1 MSYSSS
7 SGSLSSF
14 EEDSQRFVARRR
26 GRRKSS
32 RKKGKGGGSR
42 PGKSANINRNRVLYN
57 QLLMADY
64 FVPHPTYNTV
74 QFRRRFR
81 MRRSLFDTILSAV
94 LDHDSYFAPGVDC
107 CGLASFSTHQ
117 KITCALRYMAYGMC
131 ADQLDELLRFG
142 QTTVALVVDRF
153 CRAIIDIFGPTY
165 LRPPNAED
173 LRMIMSDYADKGW
186 IGCMGCID
194 VMKWV
199 WKNSPM
205 GWRGQYKG
213 RETHPTIALEA
224 VVDSRFVLLLL
235 LLLAY
240 CRFSNSFILFY
251 FIFSRLYFWHAYFG
265 CPGAQNDINV
275 LDSSTLFQG
284 LLEGTAPQAR
294 YIVNDKMYQ
303 MGYYLADGIY
313 PEWQIMMKTISDPQ
327 NEKQRNYAKQQEGRR
342 KDVER
347 GFGGVQVGCFFF
359 FFVYFFGLLLS
370 LLTFV

>member
-32 RKKGKGGGSR
+32 RKKGKGGGSK

-153 CRAIIDIFGPTY
+153 CRAIIDVFGPTY

-199 WKNSPM
+199 WKNCPM

-224 VVDSRFVLLLL
+224 VVDSRFVLLSL

-240 CRFSNSFILFY
+240 CRFSNTFILFY
-251 FIFSRLYFWHAYFG
+251 FF
-265 CPGAQNDINV
+265 
-275 LDSSTLFQG
+275 
-284 LLEGTAPQAR
+284 
-294 YIVNDKMYQ
+294 
-303 MGYYLADGIY
+303 
-313 PEWQIMMKTISDPQ
+313 
-327 NEKQRNYAKQQEGRR
+327 
-342 KDVER
+342 
-347 GFGGVQVGCFFF
+347 
-359 FFVYFFGLLLS
+359 
-370 LLTFV
+370 